1 MAKTVTFE
9 ESMER
14 LDEIVALLESN
25 EQPLNETIALFEEG
39 LRLVKSCD
47 AQLKKFEARAM
58 ELKQK
63 SEEETADGEY

>member
-47 AQLKKFEARAM
+47 AQLKKFEAGAM